1 MTRPR
6 IIRSVVVF
14 PDPFGP
20 RKPVTPPGS
29 TVKSSPAT
37 ALTGPNCLV
46 RSWTVMRPL
55 PSSTRTGRPNPP
67 RRPTRPGRPRRRGRP
82 RGPPRPTA
90 RGRGRWAGRRRRTSV
105 RAAGSRPRRAR
116 RAARGGRPPRGR
128 RRCSAAEVR
137 VLHTGGRVAIT
148 APSGSAASSAR
159 SRASTP
165 RGLPRTSA
173 VPTTHVTRSAGRWA
187 LSATSSGSCRFSTS
201 SMSAPS
207 EARFTTRHGVPSSP
221 RTSATSRTYAA
232 SRVLAP
238 RPRLAPSPST
248 THSGPPACRASR
260 LAADHSSATAAA
272 CIRRA
277 DAPGRNAPTNRSPP
291 ARTRCRTASACSAR
305 SCRVGP
311 IALPSLRRLRRGA
324 AAAPLCPAV
333 VLRVPD
339 RARTPYAPGS
349 ARLPATASR
358 SCAATGTSRRRLEGD
373 PQSSPPMSHRAAR
386 RRPRVRATPQRACGP
401 HDAITRRRVRPAPS
415 TSAR

>member
-1 MTRPR
+1 M
-6 IIRSVVVF
+6 
-14 PDPFGP
+14 
-20 RKPVTPPGS
+20 
-29 TVKSSPAT
+29 
-37 ALTGPNCLV
+37 
-46 RSWTVMRPL
+46 
-55 PSSTRTGRPNPP
+55 
-67 RRPTRPGRPRRRGRP
+67 
-82 RGPPRPTA
+82 
-90 RGRGRWAGRRRRTSV
+90 
-105 RAAGSRPRRAR
+105 
-116 RAARGGRPPRGR
+116 
-128 RRCSAAEVR
+128 
-137 VLHTGGRVAIT
+137 LHTGGRVAIT

-165 RGLPRTSA
+165 RGLPCTSA

-277 DAPGRNAPTNRSPP
+277 GAPGRNAPTNRSPP

-311 IALPSLRRLRRGA
+311 IALPLAASAPVRSGRSAAVPRGRAACPGPGAHTVRRT
-324 AAAPLCPAV
+324 PV
-333 VLRVPD
+333 VLR
-339 RARTPYAPGS
+339 G
-349 ARLPATASR
+349 
-358 SCAATGTSRRRLEGD
+358 
-373 PQSSPPMSHRAAR
+373 
-386 RRPRVRATPQRACGP
+386 RATRAEHRPVVRDRRSHPCG
-401 HDAITRRRVRPAPS
+401 
-415 TSAR
+415 